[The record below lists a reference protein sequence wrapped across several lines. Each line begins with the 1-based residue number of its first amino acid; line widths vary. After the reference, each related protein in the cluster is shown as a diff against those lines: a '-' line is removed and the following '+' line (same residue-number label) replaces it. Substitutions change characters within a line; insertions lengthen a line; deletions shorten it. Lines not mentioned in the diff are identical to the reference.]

1 MNKSILN
8 EFVSNTEK
16 YSSNLV
22 TNSEEKLLL
31 RPLIPSDVKL
41 LTSFLE
47 GLSVETRR
55 LSTFDSYDSSMA
67 KELCDAI
74 NKYDKLRFVLIN
86 SLGSILGLIEFTL
99 DIPESDIERFLSY
112 GINLDVSKTC
122 RFGPTLTDSYQNQ
135 GVGKLLFPYI
145 IQIVK
150 LLNKNSV
157 ILYGGVLADNE
168 RAIRYYL
175 KHGFVKVGSF
185 INTNQLESL
194 DMILYIEE

>member
-1 MNKSILN
+1 MRTRQGETICLGQFHSPRKIVCPAESKLVFRIFVKKSSNINQKKPPKISYVIILNMHNSLLN

-122 RFGPTLTDSYQNQ
+122 RF
-135 GVGKLLFPYI
+135 
-145 IQIVK
+145 
-150 LLNKNSV
+150 
-157 ILYGGVLADNE
+157 
-168 RAIRYYL
+168 
-175 KHGFVKVGSF
+175 
-185 INTNQLESL
+185 
-194 DMILYIEE
+194 